1 MGLLGSLFAG
11 KKIVDSTVDN
21 SSLDAVKN
29 SIHQFKVEALE
40 GGSFDFSSL
49 KGKKILVVNTASK
62 CGLTPQYTKLQ
73 ELYDKYG
80 NDNFTIIGF
89 PANDFLSQEPG
100 DNTQIGEFCSQNY
113 GVTFPMMSKV
123 TVKGKNK
130 DKIYQFL
137 TEKALNGVANSNVKW
152 NFQKYLI
159 NEEGFLD
166 KCISP
171 RTSPTDK
178 EIVDWIEGK

>member
-1 MGLLGSLFAG
+1 MGILGSLFAS
-11 KKIVDSTVDN
+11 KVMVDGVN
-21 SSLDAVKN
+21 SQQLDPVRH
-29 SIHQFKVEALE
+29 SIHQFKVEMLE
-40 GGSFDFSSL
+40 GGTFDFSTL

-62 CGLTPQYTKLQ
+62 CGLTPQYKQLQ

-89 PANDFLSQEPG
+89 PANDFLSQETG
-100 DNTQIGEFCSQNY
+100 SNSEIGEFCSRNY

-137 TEKALNGVANSNVKW
+137 TEKALNGVGDSNVKW

-159 NEEGFLD
+159 GEEGFIE

-171 RTSPTDK
+171 RTLPTDAV
-178 EIVDWIEGK
+178 IVDWIEGK